1 MTRAS
6 VTRTPVTRTPVTR
19 NPVVRPS
26 KTQAVRVA
34 CLQISLVPDAA
45 RNLAHCLRLIDE
57 SAEDSPALMVLPEMS
72 NWSGGMVRSLEEA
85 LQHGCSVPGPFTD
98 ALAERAE
105 RHGCHIAAGLIERQ
119 GDEAFITSV
128 ILAPDR
134 RIVLKYQKQVIF
146 GGQRVWASSGRCGN
160 PVVDLPFGRVGV
172 YICADGLVPETARM
186 LMLQGAQLL
195 LNTLHSGGSDETYLH
210 VPTRAVENRVWVA
223 SANKVGP
230 RDLGGVGFY
239 CGGSQIVSP
248 KGVVAAR
255 ADDRR
260 DMVVSAEIDLSQ
272 ADDKRL
278 CDQVDQ
284 LGDDLLQL
292 RRPDC
297 YGALLQAPAKT
308 ASVSLTAPTT
318 APSRIATLGVAAL
331 QPCGRGE
338 AALRQVL
345 QQWRKAVSAGAGL
358 VVLPELFAWT
368 PDEIAT
374 DPAAA
379 ADYAGHCL
387 AALCG
392 MARDTAS
399 WGICSLIEIKPGQ
412 AGRSGAA
419 GFQHSAVLIDHRG
432 MVIARYA
439 QVHVPQALA
448 SWASPGDVLPVFDT
462 PIGRIGMLCGVD
474 AVLPESFRVLAAKG
488 AELVAVCGS
497 WYNAHEIDLQ
507 LPERVAENRINI
519 VLARRADAPVQR
531 GSAIV
536 AALPYPSEP
545 HWKLRS
551 PDVIEAALDADFV
564 LAGVNLAATA
574 DKTVA
579 PHGCDLFAS
588 AAHAAYGLLAG
599 TVTQDC

>member
-1 MTRAS
+1 MPRTSLSRPPVSRAS
-6 VTRTPVTRTPVTR
+6 V
-19 NPVVRPS
+19 VRAS
-26 KTQAVRVA
+26 QARRVRVA

-57 SAEDSPALMVLPEMS
+57 AAEDSPALMVLPEMS

-85 LQHGCSVPGPFTD
+85 LQHGCTVPGPFTD

-195 LNTLHSGGSDETYLH
+195 LNTLHSGGSDETHLH
-210 VPTRAVENRVWVA
+210 VPARAVENRVWVA

-230 RDLGGVGFY
+230 RDLGGVGYY

-248 KGVVAAR
+248 DGVVAAR
-255 ADDRR
+255 ADDRS
-260 DMVVSAEIDLSQ
+260 DMVVSALIDLSQ

-278 CDQVDQ
+278 CHQVDQ
-284 LGDDLLQL
+284 VSDDLLQL

-308 ASVSLTAPTT
+308 ASVSFTAPL
-318 APSRIATLGVAAL
+318 RVATLGVAAL
-331 QPCGRGE
+331 QPRGRGE

-368 PDEIAT
+368 PDEIAA

-387 AALCG
+387 RALCG

-399 WGICSLIEIKPGQ
+399 WGICSLIETRP
-412 AGRSGAA
+412 AGAKGSEAKGSETA

-432 MVIARYA
+432 EVIARYA
-439 QVHVPQALA
+439 QVHVPKALA
-448 SWASPGDVLPVFDT
+448 SWAGPGDVLPVFDT

-488 AELVAVCGS
+488 AALVAVCGS

-507 LPERVAENRINI
+507 LPERVAENRINV

-551 PDVIEAALDADFV
+551 PDVVEAALDADFV
-564 LAGVNLAATA
+564 LAGVNLAATI

-588 AAHAAYGLLAG
+588 AAHAAYALLTDTA
-599 TVTQDC
+599 TRDC

>member
-1 MTRAS
+1 MARTSA
-6 VTRTPVTRTPVTR
+6 TRTPV
-19 NPVVRPS
+19 VRS
-26 KTQAVRVA
+26 ARAQAVRVA

-57 SAEDSPALMVLPEMS
+57 AAEDSPALMVLPEMS
-72 NWSGGMVRSLEEA
+72 NWSGGMVRSLEQA
-85 LQHGCSVPGPFTD
+85 LQHGCTVPGPFTD

-119 GDEAFITSV
+119 GNEAFITSV

-195 LNTLHSGGSDETYLH
+195 LNTLHSGGSDETHLH
-210 VPTRAVENRVWVA
+210 VPARAVENRVWVA

-248 KGVVAAR
+248 DGVVAAR
-255 ADDRR
+255 ADDRS
-260 DMVVSAEIDLSQ
+260 DMVVSALIDLSQ

-278 CDQVDQ
+278 CDD
-284 LGDDLLQL
+284 GSDDLLQL

-308 ASVSLTAPTT
+308 ASVSLTAP
-318 APSRIATLGVAAL
+318 PRIATLGVAAL
-331 QPCGRGE
+331 QPRGRGE
-338 AALRQVL
+338 AALRQAL

-368 PDEIAT
+368 PDEIAA

-387 AALCG
+387 RALCG

-399 WGICSLIEIKPGQ
+399 WGICSLIETRPGEVKG
-412 AGRSGAA
+412 AEAA

-432 MVIARYA
+432 EVIARYA
-439 QVHVPQALA
+439 QVHVPKALA
-448 SWASPGDVLPVFDT
+448 SWADPGDVLPVFDT

-488 AELVAVCGS
+488 AALVAVCGS

-536 AALPYPSEP
+536 AVLPYPSEP

-551 PDVIEAALDADFV
+551 PDVTEAALDADFV
-564 LAGVNLAATA
+564 LAGVNLAATI

-579 PHGCDLFAS
+579 PQGCDLFAS

-599 TVTQDC
+599 IVTPDC

>member
-1 MTRAS
+1 
-6 VTRTPVTRTPVTR
+6 
-19 NPVVRPS
+19 
-26 KTQAVRVA
+26 VRVA

-57 SAEDSPALMVLPEMS
+57 AAEDSPALMVLPEMS

-85 LQHGCSVPGPFTD
+85 LQHGCTVPGPFTD

-195 LNTLHSGGSDETYLH
+195 LNTLHSGGSDETHLH
-210 VPTRAVENRVWVA
+210 VPARAVENRVWVA

-248 KGVVAAR
+248 DGVVAAR
-255 ADDRR
+255 ADDRS
-260 DMVVSAEIDLSQ
+260 DMVVSALIDLSQ

-278 CDQVDQ
+278 CDD
-284 LGDDLLQL
+284 GSDDLLQL

-308 ASVSLTAPTT
+308 ASVSLTAP
-318 APSRIATLGVAAL
+318 PRIATLGVAAL
-331 QPCGRGE
+331 QPRGRGE
-338 AALRQVL
+338 AALRQAL
-345 QQWRKAVSAGAGL
+345 QQWRKAVTAGAGL

-368 PDEIAT
+368 PDEIAA

-387 AALCG
+387 RALCG

-399 WGICSLIEIKPGQ
+399 WGICSLIETKPGEVKG
-412 AGRSGAA
+412 AVAA

-432 MVIARYA
+432 EVIARYA
-439 QVHVPQALA
+439 QVHVPKALA
-448 SWASPGDVLPVFDT
+448 SW
-462 PIGRIGMLCGVD
+462 I
-474 AVLPESFRVLAAKG
+474 
-488 AELVAVCGS
+488 
-497 WYNAHEIDLQ
+497 
-507 LPERVAENRINI
+507 
-519 VLARRADAPVQR
+519 
-531 GSAIV
+531 
-536 AALPYPSEP
+536 
-545 HWKLRS
+545 
-551 PDVIEAALDADFV
+551 
-564 LAGVNLAATA
+564 
-574 DKTVA
+574 
-579 PHGCDLFAS
+579 
-588 AAHAAYGLLAG
+588 
-599 TVTQDC
+599 

>member
-1 MTRAS
+1 M
-6 VTRTPVTRTPVTR
+6 
-19 NPVVRPS
+19 
-26 KTQAVRVA
+26 
-34 CLQISLVPDAA
+34 
-45 RNLAHCLRLIDE
+45 
-57 SAEDSPALMVLPEMS
+57 
-72 NWSGGMVRSLEEA
+72 
-85 LQHGCSVPGPFTD
+85 
-98 ALAERAE
+98 
-105 RHGCHIAAGLIERQ
+105 
-119 GDEAFITSV
+119 
-128 ILAPDR
+128 
-134 RIVLKYQKQVIF
+134 
-146 GGQRVWASSGRCGN
+146 
-160 PVVDLPFGRVGV
+160 VDLPFGRVGV

-210 VPTRAVENRVWVA
+210 VPARAVENRVWVA

-260 DMVVSAEIDLSQ
+260 DMVVSTVIDLSQ

-278 CDQVDQ
+278 CDQVS
-284 LGDDLLQL
+284 DDLLQL

-308 ASVSLTAPTT
+308 ASVSMTAPASASQT

-331 QPCGRGE
+331 QPRGRGE
-338 AALRQVL
+338 GALRQAL

-358 VVLPELFAWT
+358 VVLPELFAWS
-368 PDEIAT
+368 PDEIAA

-379 ADYAGHCL
+379 ADYASHCL

-399 WGICSLIEIKPGQ
+399 WGICSLIEIKPGE
-412 AGRSGAA
+412 AGRSGVA

-474 AVLPESFRVLAAKG
+474 AVLPEPFRVLAAKG

-507 LPERVAENRINI
+507 LAERVAENRINI